1 LKMRR
6 LRIGKIPYMN
16 LFPIFST
23 LEKTADCSAYDF
35 IDGVPSFVNRLLRDG
50 RIDVSPSSSIEYLRN
65 RGDYTLIE
73 DHSISSFGPIG
84 SIFLF
89 SRRRIEEL
97 DGETILTSSQSET
110 SVALLDILLKKF
122 MGITCI
128 LKSSDEPLTTGIS
141 SFPAYLL
148 IGDDAISAVRGF
160 SLPVFGGSV
169 SPLTVNLDSSL
180 LYIYDL
186 GEDWFRNTHLPFVFA
201 LWIARRD
208 CQVRE
213 PDLLIKFKNDLDSA
227 KIQALQNL
235 ETLSRESPMRGM
247 LSEEEIVSYWKGISY
262 DFTEEH
268 RRGLK
273 LFDKYAVELGLV
285 HPG

>member
-1 LKMRR
+1 MRR

-16 LFPIFST
+16 LSPIFSI

-35 IDGVPSFVNRLLRDG
+35 IDGVPSFVNKMLRDG

-65 RGDYTLIE
+65 RGDYILIE
-73 DHSISSFGPIG
+73 EHSISSFGPIG

-97 DGETILTSSQSET
+97 DGATILTSSQSET

-122 MGITCI
+122 IGITCI
-128 LKSSDEPLTTGIS
+128 LNSSDEPLARGIS

-148 IGDDAISAVRGF
+148 IGDDAITAVKGF
-160 SLPVFGGSV
+160 PLPALEGNVF
-169 SPLTVNLDSSL
+169 PLTINSDSSL

-186 GEDWFRNTHLPFVFA
+186 GEYWFRNTHLPFVFA

-208 CQVRE
+208 CYERE
-213 PDLLIKFKNDLDSA
+213 PHLLIKFKNDLDLA
-227 KIQALQNL
+227 KTQALQNL
-235 ETLSRESPMRGM
+235 ETLSRESPMRGI

-268 RRGLK
+268 RRGLE
-273 LFDKYAVELGLV
+273 LFDQYAAELGLI

>member
-1 LKMRR
+1 MGR

-23 LEKTADCSAYDF
+23 LEKATDCSAYDF

-65 RGDYTLIE
+65 RGNYTLIE

-97 DGETILTSSQSET
+97 DGATILTSSQSET
-110 SVALLDILLKKF
+110 SVVLLDILLRKF
-122 MGITCI
+122 IGIKCL
-128 LKSSDEPLTTGIS
+128 LKSSDKPLERGIS

-148 IGDDAISAVRGF
+148 IGDDAIRAVKGF
-160 SLPVFGGSV
+160 TLPALGGNV
-169 SPLTVNLDSSL
+169 SPLTVNSGTSL

-186 GEDWFRNTHLPFVFA
+186 GENWFRNTHLPFVFA

-208 CQVRE
+208 CYVRE
-213 PDLLIKFKNDLDSA
+213 PHLLTKFKHDLDLA
-227 KIQALQNL
+227 KAQALQNL
-235 ETLSRESPMRGM
+235 ETLSKESPMKGM
-247 LSEEEIVSYWKGISY
+247 LSEEEIVSYWKGISF

-268 RRGLK
+268 RKGLE
-273 LFDKYAVELGLV
+273 LFDQYAVELGLI
-285 HPG
+285 HPR